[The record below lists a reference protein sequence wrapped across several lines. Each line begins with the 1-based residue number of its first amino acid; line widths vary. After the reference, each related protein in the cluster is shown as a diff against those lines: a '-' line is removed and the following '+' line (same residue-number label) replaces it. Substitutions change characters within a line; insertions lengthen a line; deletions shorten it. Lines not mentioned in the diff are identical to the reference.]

1 MEERMRELMFQTY
14 PDSCQLWHWV
24 AFGAEGSEPIEC
36 KRTFDSREEAEWDAR
51 RFIGVYH

>member
-1 MEERMRELMFQTY
+1 MRELMFQTY